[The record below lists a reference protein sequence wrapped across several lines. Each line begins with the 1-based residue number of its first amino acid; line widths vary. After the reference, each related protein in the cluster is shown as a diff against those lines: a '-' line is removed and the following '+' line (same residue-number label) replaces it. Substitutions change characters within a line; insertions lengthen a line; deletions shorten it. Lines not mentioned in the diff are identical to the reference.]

1 MRDFAQVDVFGAR
14 AFKGNPVAVIID
26 GQNLSQQEMQ
36 EIARWTNLSETTF
49 ILPSTTPEADYRLRI
64 FTPTTELPFAGH
76 PTLGSAH
83 AWAAHTGSTAKTI
96 VQECGA
102 GLVHVRAITGGF
114 AFAAPPT
121 VRTGPLAADE
131 LAAYVQALGINSDAV
146 VDHQWV
152 DNGPGFAAIQ
162 LASAAEVRALNPD
175 FSNLPDAALGVIGA
189 MEPEQESAFEIRSFV
204 PSVGVLE
211 DPVTGSL
218 NAGVAQWFARTG
230 KASGSYLVSQ
240 GGNIGYEG
248 QLHIDITQDN
258 VWIGGATRTMI
269 SGVITI

>member
-1 MRDFAQVDVFGAR
+1 MKAFAQVDVFGAR
-14 AFKGNPVAVIID
+14 SFKGNPVAVIID
-26 GQNLSQQEMQ
+26 AQGLSDVQMQ
-36 EIARWTNLSETTF
+36 DIARWTNLSETTF
-49 ILPSTTPEADYRLRI
+49 ILPAETAEADYRLRI

-83 AWAAHTGSTAKTI
+83 AWAEHTGSKANTI

-102 GLVHVRAITGGF
+102 GLVQLRATTAGF
-114 AFAAPPT
+114 SFAAPPT
-121 VRTGPLAADE
+121 IRSGPLDDAD
-131 LAAYVQALGINSDAV
+131 LAAFVQALGISAGAV
-146 VDHQWV
+146 LDHQWV

-162 LASAAEVRALNPD
+162 LATAAEVRALEPD
-175 FSNLPDAALGVIGA
+175 FSGLPDAALGVIGA
-189 MEPEQESAFEIRSFV
+189 LEPNHAAAFEIRSFV

-240 GGNIGYEG
+240 GSNIGYEG
-248 QLHIDITQDN
+248 QVHIDIAEDD
-258 VWIGGATRTMI
+258 VWIGGATRTVI
-269 SGVITI
+269 SGTIMV